1 MSAIE
6 FRCTCGAEFPED
18 DMGDTDVCPSCGSD
32 SLFERES
39 EDEHTIVD
47 PSEEMRWMRHEG
59 IDSIPW
65 PKALTVYPV
74 DVKVTL

>member
-1 MSAIE
+1 MNALE

-39 EDEHTIVD
+39 ADEYIVD
-47 PSEEMRWMRHEG
+47 PSEEMRWPE
-59 IDSIPW
+59 IPVLK
-65 PKALTVYPV
+65 PITVYPV
-74 DVKVTL
+74 KLTAPEFTKGRK